1 MDNRD
6 NKKQPVTPAENT
18 PVDMNFERMFK
29 NFVKTVR
36 NSGVLEQVKA
46 RRYYIKPSELKRMAK
61 KSKRR

>member
-6 NKKQPVTPAENT
+6 NKKQPVTPPENT
-18 PVDMNFERMFK
+18 PIDYNFERMFK
-29 NFVKTVR
+29 NFVKTVQK
-36 NSGVLEQVKA
+36 SGVLEQIKA